1 MQQYACLRFPFRRL
15 PRSGGFHIDEEF
27 RQILLRVAAVGGTII
42 TIGATMLFFAFR
54 AFAPSEKKGRDFRA
68 VVAVI
73 AVLVVVMVG
82 CVVLLL
88 FSYSKR

>member
-1 MQQYACLRFPFRRL
+1 MQQYACLRF
-15 PRSGGFHIDEEF
+15 RSEIFHIDEEF
-27 RQILLRVAAVGGTII
+27 ARILLRVALVGGTII
-42 TIGATMLFFAFR
+42 TVGATMLVFAFR
-54 AFAPSEKKGRDFRA
+54 AFAPSEEKGRDFRA
-68 VVAVI
+68 VLAII